1 MKLTKIQHS
10 DRQQNNLKNRL
21 DFYTK
26 LVISKHVANR
36 RSANR
41 KFSAIKQSVNPN
53 GSIGLYTI
61 KSI

>member
-36 RSANR
+36 RLSAN
-41 KFSAIKQSVNPN
+41 KQSANSRSVQHM
-53 GSIGLYTI
+53 GE
-61 KSI
+61 